1 MLIKRSF
8 LILIT
13 CLVLAACQAAP
24 QPSPNESTPGVDFT
38 VLGLETFLVDM
49 AQNVAG
55 ERVRVEPLLP
65 LGLDPHTYEPTPR
78 DLVRIAESQVLIING
93 AGFEEWL
100 EELLDNTGG
109 QGQVIEAAEG
119 LTESSDRPADPHFWL
134 DPISAI
140 TYVENIRDGLS
151 AIDPQGQ
158 QVYHRNAEAYIEE
171 LKALDAW
178 IADQVEQLPAERRIL
193 VTNHESFGYYADR
206 YGFSIIGTV
215 IPSISTGSSPSAR
228 QLIRLVDEIEKSNA
242 PAIFLESGANPQL
255 ADQVALETG
264 VKVIGDLYTHSIS
277 LPDGDAPSYIAMM
290 KYNTRTIVEAL
301 K

>member
-1 MLIKRSF
+1 
-8 LILIT
+8 
-13 CLVLAACQAAP
+13 
-24 QPSPNESTPGVDFT
+24 
-38 VLGLETFLVDM
+38 M

-93 AGFEEWL
+93 AGFEGWL

-109 QGQVIEAAEG
+109 GGQVIEAAEG
-119 LTESSDRPADPHFWL
+119 LTESSDRPGDPHFWL

-178 IADQVEQLPAERRIL
+178 IMDQVEQLPAERRIL

-255 ADQVALETG
+255 ADQVARETG
-264 VKVIGDLYTHSIS
+264 VNVIGDLYTHSIS
-277 LPDGDAPSYIAMM
+277 SPDGDAPSYIAMM
-290 KYNTRTIVEAL
+290 MYNTRTIVEAL

>member
-13 CLVLAACQAAP
+13 CLVLAACQTP
-24 QPSPNESTPGVDFT
+24 SQPSPNESTPGVGLT

-93 AGFEEWL
+93 AGFEGWL

-109 QGQVIEAAEG
+109 GGQVIEAAEG
-119 LTESSDRPADPHFWL
+119 LTESSERPGDPHFWL

-178 IADQVEQLPAERRIL
+178 IMDQVEQLPAERRIL

-255 ADQVALETG
+255 ADQVARETG
-264 VKVIGDLYTHSIS
+264 VNVIGDLYTHSIS
-277 LPDGDAPSYIAMM
+277 SPDGDAPSYIAMM
-290 KYNTRTIVEAL
+290 MYNTRTIVEAL

>member
-1 MLIKRSF
+1 
-8 LILIT
+8 
-13 CLVLAACQAAP
+13 
-24 QPSPNESTPGVDFT
+24 
-38 VLGLETFLVDM
+38 
-49 AQNVAG
+49 
-55 ERVRVEPLLP
+55 
-65 LGLDPHTYEPTPR
+65 
-78 DLVRIAESQVLIING
+78 LIING

-100 EELLDNTGG
+100 EELIDNTGG
-109 QGQVIEAAEG
+109 GGQVIEAAEG
-119 LTESSDRPADPHFWL
+119 LTESSDRPTDPHFWL
-134 DPISAI
+134 DPIKVIA
-140 TYVENIRDGLS
+140 YVENIRDGLS

-158 QVYHRNAEAYIEE
+158 QVYHRNAEAYIAE
-171 LKALDAW
+171 LKELDAW
-178 IADQVEQLPAERRIL
+178 ITDQVEQLPVERRIL

-264 VKVIGDLYTHSIS
+264 VNVIDDLYTHSIS
-277 LPDGDAPSYIAMM
+277 SPDGDAPSYIAMM